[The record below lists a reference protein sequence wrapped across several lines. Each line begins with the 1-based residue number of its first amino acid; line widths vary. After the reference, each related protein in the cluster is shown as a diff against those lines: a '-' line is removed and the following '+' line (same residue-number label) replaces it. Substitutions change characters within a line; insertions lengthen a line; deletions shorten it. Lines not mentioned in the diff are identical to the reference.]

1 LAANGMD
8 LKGRAAL
15 VTGGTSGI
23 GLATATSL
31 ARQGANLVLGAR
43 SENPAVLSELAAI
56 AGQHGARCVFV
67 AGDVRDPDTSARL
80 VAAAQNE
87 FGGVDAVVHAAGGPA
102 PGTALNQS
110 YASWL
115 DAFDVHVNSAFH
127 LFRAAHAGL
136 AASKGAV
143 VLLSSA
149 AALRGCPGTIAYQT
163 VKAALIQMARALA
176 RDHAAEGIRVNCVA
190 PGIIRTPFQAGMTEE
205 ARLNNLKNR
214 IPLGREGTPEQVA
227 SMILQ
232 LIGNEFITGETVV
245 LDGGMS
251 MRMV

>member
-1 LAANGMD
+1 ME
-8 LKGRAAL
+8 LKGRVAI

-31 ARQGANLVLGAR
+31 AHQGTSLVLCAR
-43 SENPAVLSELAAI
+43 SGNPAVISDLTAI
-56 AGQHGARCVFV
+56 GHQHGADCVFV
-67 AGDVRDPDTSARL
+67 AGDVRNPETSARL
-80 VAAAQNE
+80 VTAAQNE
-87 FGGVDAVVHAAGGPA
+87 FGRIDAVVHAAGGPA
-102 PGTALNQS
+102 PGTALSQS
-110 YASWL
+110 YDSWL
-115 DAFDVHVNSAFH
+115 DAFDVHVNSVFH
-127 LFRAAHAGL
+127 LFRAAHGGL
-136 AASKGAV
+136 VASRGSM

-190 PGIIRTPFQAGMTEE
+190 PGIIRTPFQANMTEE

-214 IPLGREGTPEQVA
+214 IPLGREGTSEQVA

-232 LIGNEFITGETVV
+232 LLTNDFVTGETVV
-245 LDGGMS
+245 VDGGMS

>member
-1 LAANGMD
+1 ME
-8 LKGRAAL
+8 LKGRVAL
-15 VTGGTSGI
+15 VTGATSGI

-31 ARQGANLVLGAR
+31 AQQGANLVLGAR
-43 SENPAVLSELAAI
+43 SEKPAVLAGLSAI
-56 AGQHGARCVFV
+56 TARHGARCVFV
-67 AGDVRDPDTSARL
+67 AGDVRDPDTSTRL
-80 VAAAQNE
+80 VAAAQQA
-87 FGGVDAVVHAAGGPA
+87 FGQLDAVVHSAGGPA
-102 PGTALNQS
+102 PGTALSQS
-110 YASWL
+110 YDNWL

-127 LFRAAHAGL
+127 VFRAAHPLL
-136 AASKGAV
+136 AASQGAM

-176 RDHAAEGIRVNCVA
+176 RDHAAEGIRVNCIA
-190 PGIIRTPFQAGMTEE
+190 PGIIRTPFQASMTEE

-214 IPLGREGTPEQVA
+214 IPLGREGTPEQAA

-232 LIGNEFITGETVV
+232 LITNDFITGETVV

>member
-1 LAANGMD
+1 MELRGTV
-8 LKGRAAL
+8 AL
-15 VTGGTSGI
+15 ITGGTSGI
-23 GLATATSL
+23 GLATAKGM
-31 ARQGANLVLGAR
+31 AAEGVNLVIGAR
-43 SENPAVLSELAAI
+43 SEQPAVLAELVAI
-56 AGQHGARCVFV
+56 AKENGADCVFV
-67 AGDVRDPDTSARL
+67 AGDVRDPATAQRL
-80 VAAAQNE
+80 ADQAMAS
-87 FGGVDAVVHAAGGPA
+87 FGRLDAVVHSAGGPA
-102 PGTALNQS
+102 PGTALS
-110 YASWL
+110 LSHDSWL

-127 LFRAAHAGL
+127 LFRAAHRAL
-136 AASKGAV
+136 AASQGSM

-190 PGIIRTPFQAGMTEE
+190 PGIIRTPFQAAMTEE

-227 SMILQ
+227 AMIMQ

>member
-1 LAANGMD
+1 MELRGTV
-8 LKGRAAL
+8 AL
-15 VTGGTSGI
+15 ITGGTSGI
-23 GLATATSL
+23 GLATAKCM
-31 ARQGANLVLGAR
+31 AAEGVNLVIGAR
-43 SENPAVLSELAAI
+43 SEHPASLAELRAI
-56 AGQHGARCVFV
+56 ALANGADCVFV
-67 AGDVRDPDTSARL
+67 AGDVRDPATAERLVERATDSFARL
-80 VAAAQNE
+80 
-87 FGGVDAVVHAAGGPA
+87 DAVVHSAGGPA
-102 PGTALNQS
+102 PGTALSLS
-110 YASWL
+110 YDSWL

-127 LFRAAHAGL
+127 LFRAAHPAL
-136 AASKGAV
+136 AASRGAM

-176 RDHAAEGIRVNCVA
+176 RDHATEGIRVNCVA
-190 PGIIRTPFQAGMTEE
+190 PGIIRTPFQAAMTEE

-227 SMILQ
+227 AMIVQ
-232 LIGNEFITGETVV
+232 LISNEFITGETVV